1 MAMHNMR
8 ASGQQA
14 ATRHGLCQEAGG
26 MASPSQSAPRSTS
39 LRMPPLVAT
48 ALASSVRTRRR
59 RELRVRKHRWL
70 LEQLGGLVL
79 QQEQQQPLQAPCT
92 PIKPP
97 PGLEQ
102 VTPDKQSRHTLHEPM
117 ADMAQGGHQLNFL
130 HAMGNLMWER
140 GETAAKMEAR
150 TVGTQARPSNNWLD
164 ITYDMMVSFSE
175 DGLAIGIDRI
185 YYEVECEVEAAI
197 NVWQNLGVIGIDGEL
212 IIWLKKEEE
221 GTITL
226 EANEHEEEMEEC
238 SEDEE
243 EEQTEEDEENDEA
256 FLEEESEPTD
266 ADDKRAAAD
275 LLFLRRN

>member
-1 MAMHNMR
+1 M
-8 ASGQQA
+8 
-14 ATRHGLCQEAGG
+14 
-26 MASPSQSAPRSTS
+26 
-39 LRMPPLVAT
+39 
-48 ALASSVRTRRR
+48 
-59 RELRVRKHRWL
+59 
-70 LEQLGGLVL
+70 L
-79 QQEQQQPLQAPCT
+79 QQEQQQLLQAPCT

-102 VTPDKQSRHTLHEPM
+102 MTPDKQSRPTLHEPM
-117 ADMAQGGHQLNFL
+117 ADMAQGGHQLNLL

-175 DGLAIGIDRI
+175 DGHAIGIDRI
-185 YYEVECEVEAAI
+185 YDEAECEVEAAI

-221 GTITL
+221 EGTVTL
-226 EANEHEEEMEEC
+226 EATEHEEEMEEC

-266 ADDKRAAAD
+266 ADDERAAAD
-275 LLFLRRN
+275 LLFLRRK